1 MRLLAVGLGLG
12 LGLGLGASL
21 VAAEPAAG
29 SGTANR
35 TLLVLGDSLGAGYG
49 VGPEEAWPARVQERI
64 TQAQLP
70 YTVVNASVSGDTTAG
85 GLRRLDWQL
94 KRPVDVL
101 VLELGGNDGLR
112 GLPPATTRSN
122 LTSIIT
128 RTRARNPHVAVVVA
142 GMQMPLNMGL
152 EFARDFAAVF
162 PEVARKQEAT
172 LIPSLL
178 ASVAGIPELNQGD
191 QIHPTAAGHA
201 LVASNVWTVLEPV
214 LRKQSSGA
222 Q

>member
-1 MRLLAVGLGLG
+1 MTLQNPKIYVAGHRGMVGSAIVRTLQGEG
-12 LGLGLGASL
+12 
-21 VAAEPAAG
+21 G
-29 SGTANR
+29 SGACASP
-35 TLLVLGDSLGAGYG
+35 V
-49 VGPEEAWPARVQERI
+49 
-64 TQAQLP
+64 
-70 YTVVNASVSGDTTAG
+70 ASVA
-85 GLRRLDWQL
+85 
-94 KRPVDVL
+94 
-101 VLELGGNDGLR
+101 
-112 GLPPATTRSN
+112 
-122 LTSIIT
+122 SIIT

>member
-1 MRLLAVGLGLG
+1 MRLLGFG

-21 VAAEPAAG
+21 VAAELAAG
-29 SGTANR
+29 AGTATR

>member
-1 MRLLAVGLGLG
+1 
-12 LGLGLGASL
+12 
-21 VAAEPAAG
+21 
-29 SGTANR
+29 
-35 TLLVLGDSLGAGYG
+35 
-49 VGPEEAWPARVQERI
+49 
-64 TQAQLP
+64 
-70 YTVVNASVSGDTTAG
+70 
-85 GLRRLDWQL
+85 
-94 KRPVDVL
+94 
-101 VLELGGNDGLR
+101 
-112 GLPPATTRSN
+112 
-122 LTSIIT
+122 
-128 RTRARNPHVAVVVA
+128 
-142 GMQMPLNMGL
+142 MQMPLNMGL